1 MIFGFGK
8 KRDDDDDDDDEDE
21 EEEVDLVNFQGATN
35 GKSADLAANAR
46 LVQAALLPAREM
58 VTEALERRA
67 EVLRLDVKGEKG
79 QVALS
84 VDGMPYAGSRMSKQ
98 QAVAVTQM
106 MKVLSGLDA
115 KLKGKHQVGGV
126 KAEFQEIKYELTT
139 DVAPQPDGSERL
151 TIRIRNLKH
160 KLDTP
165 QDLGFSEATRAQ
177 IRELSSRRHGLII
190 VAGPTG
196 SGVTTTLYAVVR
208 GIDVYLY
215 SIYTM
220 IEPGTRE
227 LINVKVFEANEGDDT
242 ETTIMRMMRE
252 EADVVVVKPIREAD
266 TTNQLLNLADR
277 ICLIG
282 EVAAK
287 DAATGICQIADWSED
302 RKKASEVI
310 DAAYSQKLI
319 RLLCTSCREAFRPNP
334 KLLEKVGLPPE
345 TKTLYRKGEPLVD
358 EKTGEED
365 PPCEKCNGTGYFG
378 RMAMLEVI
386 VVSDA
391 IRKMIAEGASADQI
405 KAMARSEGCLT
416 FHKDGL
422 RLVAEGKTS
431 LEELQRVFKA

>member
-177 IRELSSRRHGLII
+177 IRELTSRRHGLII

-208 GIDVYLY
+208 RDRRLPVLDLY
-215 SIYTM
+215 H
-220 IEPGTRE
+220 
-227 LINVKVFEANEGDDT
+227 
-242 ETTIMRMMRE
+242 
-252 EADVVVVKPIREAD
+252 
-266 TTNQLLNLADR
+266 DR
-277 ICLIG
+277 
-282 EVAAK
+282 AR
-287 DAATGICQIADWSED
+287 DA
-302 RKKASEVI
+302 
-310 DAAYSQKLI
+310 
-319 RLLCTSCREAFRPNP
+319 
-334 KLLEKVGLPPE
+334 
-345 TKTLYRKGEPLVD
+345 
-358 EKTGEED
+358 
-365 PPCEKCNGTGYFG
+365 
-378 RMAMLEVI
+378 
-386 VVSDA
+386 
-391 IRKMIAEGASADQI
+391 
-405 KAMARSEGCLT
+405 
-416 FHKDGL
+416 
-422 RLVAEGKTS
+422 
-431 LEELQRVFKA
+431 